1 MADAVK
7 SVAEF
12 DRMTSNPFPGR
23 MTDFR
28 SRFPEWSVDAFLLF
42 NINNIRYLTGFS
54 GSEGVLCVGPRGRA
68 HLLVDGRYTTQAR
81 KETSGLELVHMTD
94 SVDSI
99 TTLLVQENAGVVGF
113 EDASLNVQL
122 YRRIKGKN
130 KRLKFKPL
138 SEEIDLLRARKDESE
153 VACIRKAAHIA
164 ADALKSVLPII
175 KAGVSERDIALELEY
190 RMRKGGADKVAFDTI
205 VASGPR
211 GALPHAR
218 AGAGKLKSGEA
229 VVIDYGAVYKGYHSD
244 ETCTFFIERVESD
257 LKEVYGLVKEAHDRA
272 IEAVVVGRSCR
283 DVDLIARDLIAQKGF
298 GRHFTHGTGHGVGL
312 DIHEAPRISYKSE
325 QLLEAGMV
333 LTIEP
338 GVYLPGKW
346 GIRIEDTIWVTRG
359 KTVVLTKVPK
369 ELTILG

>member
-1 MADAVK
+1 
-7 SVAEF
+7 
-12 DRMTSNPFPGR
+12 MTSNPFPGR
-23 MTDFR
+23 MADFR
-28 SRFPEWSVDAFLLF
+28 SHFPEWSVDSFLFF
-42 NINNIRYLTGFS
+42 NMDNIRYLTGFS
-54 GSEGVLCVGPRGRA
+54 GSEGVLYFGPRGRA
-68 HLLVDGRYTTQAR
+68 HLLIDGRYTTQAR
-81 KETSGLELVHMTD
+81 KETSGLELVLMTD

-99 TTLLVQENAGVVGF
+99 TALLAHENASVVGF

-138 SEEIDLLRARKDESE
+138 SGDIDLLRALKDEHE
-153 VACIRKAAHIA
+153 VACIRKAAVIA
-164 ADALKSVLPII
+164 ADALKSVFPII
-175 KAGVSERDIALELEY
+175 RAGVAERDIALELEY

-218 AGAGKLKSGEA
+218 AGARKFKSGDA

-272 IEAVVVGRSCR
+272 IEAVAVGRSCR
-283 DVDLIARDLIAQKGF
+283 DIDLTARNLIAHKGW

-359 KTVVLTKVPK
+359 KTEVLTKVPK